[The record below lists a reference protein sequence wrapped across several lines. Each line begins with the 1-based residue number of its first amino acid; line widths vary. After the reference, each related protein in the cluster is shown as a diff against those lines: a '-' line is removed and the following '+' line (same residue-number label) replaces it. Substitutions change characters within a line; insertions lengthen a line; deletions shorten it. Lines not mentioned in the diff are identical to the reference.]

1 MNTRENG
8 LNVQVIE
15 GNWPRNNHAFAN
27 ANTGRGYA
35 NGTGVGDFLRENSDT
50 LLGGGFK
57 LGEAWIT
64 ANAARDIANAQYGSN
79 NQGNVMPNNM
89 SDASSSYGASTV
101 QYDSPKSNAG
111 TYIVIALAVVGI
123 GVGVY
128 MYKKHKAA

>member
-15 GNWPRNNHAFAN
+15 GNWHRNNHAFADAN

-64 ANAARDIANAQYGSN
+64 SNAARDIARAQN
-79 NQGNVMPNNM
+79 DPNNLLLNNGM
-89 SDASSSYGASTV
+89 NGMNNTYVPPVAASR
-101 QYDSPKSNAG
+101 SNAG

-128 MYKKHKAA
+128 MYKKHKAG